1 MRLSRNFKWERI
13 LHIKNQQ
20 IQRLKDMFTFFSPEP
35 TEINDEKNMEI
46 EIRYCRF
53 FGCGER
59 LSLIES
65 LCGDFCERHMNLK
78 PEIFYNGL
86 L

>member
-1 MRLSRNFKWERI
+1 MAWKKLYHTKTKNISSEIEK
-13 LHIKNQQ
+13 IK
-20 IQRLKDMFTFFSPEP
+20 IFETTEP
-35 TEINDEKNMEI
+35 TDEKYMEI